1 MNSPRR
7 HFLQRATLFTAAAAA
22 FGSGLLKSAGAW
34 AAATW
39 NVQAFTAKTA
49 SDAYSRSGYT
59 NAVTSSDIILKLP
72 EIAEDG
78 SVVPVQASSNIPGTT
93 SMAIFVPDNP
103 NPLIADF
110 TFLNGAEPFIA
121 TRIKMAKTSSVQIM
135 AKADG
140 KVYMTSKS
148 IKVTAGGCGG

>member
-1 MNSPRR
+1 M
-7 HFLQRATLFTAAAAA
+7 
-22 FGSGLLKSAGAW
+22 
-34 AAATW
+34 
-39 NVQAFTAKTA
+39 
-49 SDAYSRSGYT
+49 
-59 NAVTSSDIILKLP
+59 P